1 MGPAWRGEAEVFE
14 TLIIDDEVTLLHD
27 DEPPPYLCGTK

>member
-1 MGPAWRGEAEVFE
+1 MRPARRGEAEVFE

-27 DEPPPYLCGTK
+27 DEPPP